1 MNNVAIERKQSSR
14 TMEVKQKPF
23 AIKKLVSTF
32 DSGQLVRNSE
42 YQRGEAWSEVQKAA
56 FVDSVFRSYPVP
68 ALFLHRVE
76 TIGLDDAP
84 SSRHE
89 IVDGQQRLTAL
100 RDFWKGIYPT
110 QPVSE
115 KSKLRLPAGVRNLPA
130 PWAGKYFTDLPHDLQ
145 EQFLITTITVFEIAS
160 DTDSDEIRDLFIRLQ
175 SGTALSRQQI
185 RDAWPGN
192 LGPFIES
199 LAGKLKRRPS
209 HPLFGIVDKRGHKGD
224 EDTQRDPYVMDRQTC
239 AQLLAIFIARANDP
253 YAFPGVSAR
262 QLDSLYHEYT
272 DFDATSVLAERFRAV
287 LDHTANVF
295 ARASKSNLSKKK
307 YRRLDVT
314 AIMMHIQDVTRSD
327 NTKLSNESI
336 AALAKTLVQSDEHEK
351 PIGKGTSG
359 TTLQKYYEW
368 WRSLGDQDV
377 AIRLDPKRAF
387 DEMQK
392 QQIKERQQ
400 CKCAV
405 CGDDVLEDEAEY
417 DHFPQPHRDGGHTVI
432 ENGRLVHKS
441 CHERGRP
448 PQDA

>member
-1 MNNVAIERKQSSR
+1 MRV
-14 TMEVKQKPF
+14 TPKPF
-23 AIKKLVSTF
+23 AIKKLVDTF

-56 FVDSVFRSYPVP
+56 FVDSVFRQYPVP

-100 RDFWKGIYPT
+100 RDFAKGIYST
-110 QPVSE
+110 QPVGE

-130 PWAGKYFTDLPHDLQ
+130 PWAGKYFNDLSEELRK
-145 EQFLITTITVFEIAS
+145 QFLLTEITVFEIAS
-160 DTDSDEIRDLFIRLQ
+160 DTHSDEIRDLFIRLQ

-192 LGPFIES
+192 LGPFVES

-209 HPLFGIVDKRGHKGD
+209 HPLFSIVDKRGQKGD
-224 EDTQRDPYVMDRQTC
+224 EDTQRDPYVTDRQTC
-239 AQLLAIFIARANDP
+239 AQLLAIFIARASDP

-272 DFDATSVLAERFRAV
+272 DFDTASLLAERFRTV
-287 LDHTANVF
+287 LDYTSEIF
-295 ARASKSNLSKKK
+295 SRASKSNTSKKK
-307 YRRLDVT
+307 FRRLDVT
-314 AIMMHIQDVTRSD
+314 VAMMHIQDVTRSE
-327 NTKLSNESI
+327 NTKLGKESI
-336 AALAKTLVQSDEHEK
+336 AAVAKKLLESNDKERPV
-351 PIGKGTSG
+351 GKGTSG

-368 WRSLGDQDV
+368 WRSVVGEDIAV
-377 AIRLDPKRAF
+377 RLDPKRAF
-387 DEMQK
+387 DETQK
-392 QQIKERQQ
+392 QSIKDRDKG
-400 CKCAV
+400 KCAV
-405 CGDDVLEDEAEY
+405 CGAEVVDEDAEY
-417 DHFPQPHRDGGHTVI
+417 DHFPQLYRDGGPTVI
-432 ENGRLVHKS
+432 ENGRLVQKS

-448 PQDA
+448 AQDG

>member
-1 MNNVAIERKQSSR
+1 
-14 TMEVKQKPF
+14 MEVSPKPF

-56 FVDSVFRSYPVP
+56 FVDSVFRFYPVP

-110 QPVSE
+110 QPVGE

-130 PWAGKYFTDLPHDLQ
+130 PWAGKYFTDLPPSLQ
-145 EQFLITTITVFEIAS
+145 EQFLSTEITVFEIAS
-160 DTDSDEIRDLFIRLQ
+160 DTHSDEIRDLFIRLQ

-209 HPLFGIVDKRGHKGD
+209 HHLFGLVDKRGQKGD
-224 EDTQRDPYVMDRQTC
+224 EDSRHDPYVMDRQTC
-239 AQLLAIFIARANDP
+239 AQLLAIFIARSNDP

-272 DFDATSVLAERFRAV
+272 DFETTSSLAERFRSV
-287 LDHTANVF
+287 LDDTAEIF
-295 ARASKSNLSKKK
+295 RRAEKSNSSKKK
-307 YRRLDVT
+307 WRRLDVT
-314 AIMMHIQDVTRSD
+314 AIMLHVQDLTRSE
-327 NTKLSNESI
+327 NTKLGKESFV
-336 AALAKTLVQSDEHEK
+336 ALAKKLVQSDDKEK
-351 PIGKGTSG
+351 PVGKGTSG

-368 WRSLGDQDV
+368 WRSFVGEDV

-387 DEMQK
+387 DEPQR
-392 QQIKERQQ
+392 QQIKDRDKG
-400 CKCAV
+400 KCAV
-405 CGDDVLEDEAEY
+405 CRGDVVDEDAEY
-417 DHFPQPHRDGGHTVI
+417 DHFPQPHRDGGQTVI

-448 PQDA
+448 PLDD